1 MYYPYKV
8 LKERKLVDQLS
19 EHNPETVD
27 GNRIGNIVC

>member
-19 EHNPETVD
+19 ERNPETVD